1 MTNRALLALLASLSI
16 LALENQVIEE
26 KSELN
31 AVILLLLKP
40 RKSDRT
46 YLLLLFSPGF
56 SMYCALYPTVVRDAR
71 TNISLQD
78 FIDDDG

>member
-1 MTNRALLALLASLSI
+1 MTNRALLASLSI

-40 RKSDRT
+40 RKFDRT
-46 YLLLLFSPGF
+46 CYLLLLFSPGF
-56 SMYCALYPTVVRDAR
+56 SMYCALYPSVVRDAR